1 MKAKNLLSSY
11 LFYWA
16 MTFYF
21 LLITLNACG
30 GVTGRRGADVNQSR
44 QSTATLG
51 KWWASGDNTMNQPGV
66 YGTKGIAAST
76 NKPGARYGSIS
87 WTDSTDNLWLFG
99 GDAGRNSTRLLN
111 GLWKFEP

>member
-99 GDAGRNSTRLLN
+99 GYGTGFFGGLN